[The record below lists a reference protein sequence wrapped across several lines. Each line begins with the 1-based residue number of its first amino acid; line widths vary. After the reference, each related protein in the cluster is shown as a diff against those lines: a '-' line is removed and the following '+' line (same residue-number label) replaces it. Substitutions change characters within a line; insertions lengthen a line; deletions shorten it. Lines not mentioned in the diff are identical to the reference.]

1 MSIDVYQTVTDK
13 MVAALEAGTVP
24 WRKPWDSVNGRPQNM
39 DGRPYRGIN
48 VMLLALSGY
57 ASPFWLTFKQ
67 AKARGGSVNKGE
79 RSTMVVF
86 WRQIKVED
94 KGTGEDRTIP
104 LLRYYNVFN
113 LDQTSDVKEP
123 GRVTAWRNR
132 VAGLPFE
139 PVADAQSIVDGYPN
153 PPAIGYESEA
163 FYVPATD
170 RITVPRPG
178 DYARAEEFYST
189 LFHEMGHSTGHPD
202 RLNRSIANRFGSHD
216 YGREELVAEMT
227 AAFLCAEAGIEATH
241 ENSAAYLASWIATI
255 SEDNRAV
262 VTAAGAAQRA
272 ADHILGRSFEVEGS
286 VTEPEGATA

>member
-24 WRKPWDSVNGRPQNM
+24 WRKPWNSVNGRPQNM
-39 DGRPYRGIN
+39 DGRPYRGVN
-48 VMLLALSGY
+48 VMLLSLSGY
-57 ASPFWLTFKQ
+57 ESPFWLTFKQ

-113 LDQTSDVKEP
+113 LDQTSDVKLPE
-123 GRVTAWRNR
+123 RVVRWQDRVNR
-132 VAGLPFE
+132 PIELVIG
-139 PVADAQSIVDGYPN
+139 AQAIVTGYPN
-153 PPAIGYESEA
+153 PPVIDYGAEA
-163 FYVPATD
+163 FYVPAFD

-178 DYARAEEFYST
+178 DYARPEEFYST

-202 RLNRSIANRFGSHD
+202 RLNRSIANTFGSHD

-241 ENSAAYLASWIATI
+241 ENSAAYLSSWIATI
-255 SEDNRAV
+255 REDNRAV

-272 ADHILGRSFEVEGS
+272 ADHILGRSVEVEGS

>member
-153 PPAIGYESEA
+153 PPAIGYGSEA

-189 LFHEMGHSTGHPD
+189 LFHEMGHSTGHSS
-202 RLNRSIANRFGSHD
+202 RLNRSIANQFGSHD

-241 ENSAAYLASWIATI
+241 ENSAAYLSSWIATI